1 MEKEKCCC
9 HSKQEEKEP
18 CCCDDQN
25 KEIEVKQEKCCCSDS
40 DNDIA
45 EKTCCSE
52 HNHSEICCHSKSTE
66 GKSDCCCNEKEEH
79 TECCHHNEEEKSCCN
94 ENAEVEKKS
103 CCHTKSEEKHSCCEA
118 KSVQKQESCCCH
130 SHKEEHSC
138 CSGHHE
144 ESHLNCCG
152 IDKKSHASC
161 CGTEKHSSGNAKRD
175 NIINIVK
182 LVVSLAFLIAG
193 YFNWH
198 HIAADAPWTIAF
210 YYVNPAWVA
219 FIICGIPILVGAVKS
234 LARKKI
240 TASVLISV
248 AMLSAVILEIVGF
261 FYQIDSSGHSHS
273 YVFVAAEVAFLMAIG
288 GAIEDFTVK
297 KSRAGI
303 ERLVGLIPKE
313 AFVKVGN
320 GLEKRPLEQIQVGD
334 IVVIKAGEQIS
345 VDGEMISGKAS
356 VDQSSV
362 TGEYALAELGEGD
375 KVFGGTFNKSGVI
388 EVKVTKLLADMTI
401 SKMAK
406 LVEEAEGKKAPISR
420 VADKWASIIVP
431 TAIALAILVGIIAF
445 YAFKV
450 SAIEAVIRTI
460 TVLIVFCPCSL
471 ALATPTAIAAG
482 LGNSAKNGV
491 LVKSGAS
498 LEVISKCDIVCFDK
512 TGTLTKGEI
521 TVSDIAVDGIE
532 EKEVL
537 QYAAS
542 LELMSEHPL
551 ATAVV
556 NKAGEITFDKVDN
569 FETIQG
575 VGVKGVI
582 GGRNIQVISYGE
594 CLKLQLNNSKLNDK
608 ANEFL
613 NQGKT
618 VVSVIIDGEEKGI
631 ITFADTIREDAF
643 EVVDRLNKMG
653 KKTVMLTGD
662 NEKSARFIAEKCGIS
677 EVKFS
682 LLPEEKLQEIEKMQ
696 KEGLKVC
703 MIGDGINDAPSLK
716 LADCSIAMGAL
727 GSDIAIE
734 TADMAILN
742 SDMNK
747 IVYCVKHSKRTL
759 FTIKR
764 NIILAMT
771 VNFISII
778 LSLFGI
784 FDPMT
789 GAIMHNV
796 TSVAVVLSSALLLI
810 NKKSEK
816 KRLSKLK
823 LKTIK

>member
-1 MEKEKCCC
+1 MEKEKTCCC
-9 HSKQEEKEP
+9 GEKHEETHEHS
-18 CCCDDQN
+18 CCCGEEN
-25 KEIEVKQEKCCCSDS
+25 KVK
-40 DNDIA
+40 
-45 EKTCCSE
+45 
-52 HNHSEICCHSKSTE
+52 
-66 GKSDCCCNEKEEH
+66 
-79 TECCHHNEEEKSCCN
+79 EEKSCCHHS
-94 ENAEVEKKS
+94 ESEEKACCHAHSEEKEECCCGEKHEETHEHSCCCGEESKVKEEKS
-103 CCHTKSEEKHSCCEA
+103 CCHHSEPEEKA
-118 KSVQKQESCCCH
+118 CCH
-130 SHKEEHSC
+130 AHNEDKEECSCGEKHEKAHEHSC
-138 CSGHHE
+138 CSSHNEG
-144 ESHLNCCG
+144 SHLNCCG
-152 IDKKSHASC
+152 IEKKSHASC

-198 HIAADAPWTIAF
+198 HISANAPWTIAF

-219 FIICGIPILVGAVKS
+219 LIICGIPILVGAVKS

-248 AMLSAVILEIVGF
+248 AMISAVILEIVGF
-261 FYQIDSSGHSHS
+261 FYQIESDGHSHS

-320 GLEKRPLEQIQVGD
+320 NLEKRPLEAINIGD

-345 VDGEMISGKAS
+345 VDGEIINGKAS

-375 KVFGGTFNKSGVI
+375 KVYGGTFNKSGVI
-388 EVKVTKLLADMTI
+388 EVKVTKLLEDMTI

-431 TAIALAILVGIIAF
+431 TAIGLAILVGIIAYF
-445 YAFKV
+445 AFKV
-450 SAIEAVIRTI
+450 SVFEAIIRTI

-482 LGNSAKNGV
+482 LGVSAKNGV

-521 TVSDIAVDGIE
+521 VVSDIATDGISE
-532 EKEVL
+532 SEL
-537 QYAAS
+537 LSYCAS
-542 LELMSEHPL
+542 IELMSEHPL

-556 NKAGEITFDKVDN
+556 NKAGSIDYKKVTD
-569 FETIQG
+569 FQTIQG
-575 VGVKGVI
+575 VGVKGI
-582 GGRNIQVISYGE
+582 IDGKTISVVSYSEAEKSG
-594 CLKLQLNNSKLNDK
+594 LINPQLNVK
-608 ANEFL
+608 ANEYL
-613 NQGKT
+613 EQGKT
-618 VVSVIIDGEEKGI
+618 VVSIIIDNVEKGI
-631 ITFADTIREDAF
+631 ITFSDTIREGAK
-643 EVVDRLNKMG
+643 EVIEKLNQMG

-662 NEKSARFIAEKCGIS
+662 NEKSAKFIAEKCGIS
-677 EVKFS
+677 EVKFG
-682 LLPEEKLQEIEKMQ
+682 LLPEQKLQEIENMQ
-696 KEGLKVC
+696 KDGFKVC
-703 MIGDGINDAPSLK
+703 MVGDGINDAPSLK

-747 IVYCVKHSKRTL
+747 IVYCVKHSKRTI

-810 NKKSEK
+810 NKNYDK
-816 KRLSKLK
+816 KKA
-823 LKTIK
+823 

>member
-1 MEKEKCCC
+1 MTGV
-9 HSKQEEKEP
+9 Q
-18 CCCDDQN
+18 
-25 KEIEVKQEKCCCSDS
+25 
-40 DNDIA
+40 
-45 EKTCCSE
+45 TCALP
-52 HNHSEICCHSKSTE
+52 IY
-66 GKSDCCCNEKEEH
+66 
-79 TECCHHNEEEKSCCN
+79 N
-94 ENAEVEKKS
+94 ENEDKECFHHETS
-103 CCHTKSEEKHSCCEA
+103 HEHSCCYHSHED
-118 KSVQKQESCCCH
+118 KIQEESCCCH
-130 SHKEEHSC
+130 NDVKKEKGHCCHSSKEEH
-138 CSGHHE
+138 
-144 ESHLNCCG
+144 SHLNCCG

-161 CGTEKHSSGNAKRD
+161 CGVEKNESGNAKRD

-182 LVVSLAFLIAG
+182 LVISLAFLIAG

-198 HIAADAPWTIAF
+198 HIAIDVPWTIAF

-219 FIICGIPILVGAVKS
+219 LIICGIPIVVGAVKS

-261 FYQIDSSGHSHS
+261 FYNIDSSGHSHS

-313 AFVKVGN
+313 AFVKVEDR
-320 GLEKRPLEQIQVGD
+320 LEKRPLEEIKIGD

-345 VDGEMISGKAS
+345 VDGEIVSGKAS

-362 TGEYALAELGEGD
+362 TGEYALAELKEGD

-388 EVKVTKLLADMTI
+388 EVKVTKLLEDMTI

-431 TAIALAILVGIIAF
+431 VAIGLAILVGIIAYF
-445 YAFKV
+445 AFNV
-450 SAIEAVIRTI
+450 SVIEAIIRTI

-498 LEVISKCDIVCFDK
+498 LEVISKCDIICFDK

-521 TVSDIAVDGIE
+521 VVSDIAVDGIE
-532 EKEVL
+532 EAELLKL
-537 QYAAS
+537 AGS

-556 NKAGEITFDKVDN
+556 NKAKDIIFEKVDK

-575 VGVKGVI
+575 IGIKGLVA
-582 GGRNIQVISYGE
+582 NKNVQVISYGE
-594 CLKLQLNNSKLNDK
+594 SVKQNYSNENLKNT
-608 ANEFL
+608 ANEYL
-613 NQGKT
+613 EQGKT
-618 VVSVIIDGEEKGI
+618 VVSVIIDNVERGI
-631 ITFADTIREDAF
+631 ITFADTIREDAK
-643 EVVDRLNKMG
+643 EVIDKLNKMG
-653 KKTVMLTGD
+653 KKTIMLTGD

-677 EVKFS
+677 EVKFG
-682 LLPEEKLQEIEKMQ
+682 LLPEQKLQEIENMQ
-696 KEGLKVC
+696 KQGKKVC

-810 NKKSEK
+810 NRKENKNNTET
-816 KRLSKLK
+816 
-823 LKTIK
+823 KTID

>member
-1 MEKEKCCC
+1 ME
-9 HSKQEEKEP
+9 
-18 CCCDDQN
+18 
-25 KEIEVKQEKCCCSDS
+25 
-40 DNDIA
+40 
-45 EKTCCSE
+45 
-52 HNHSEICCHSKSTE
+52 
-66 GKSDCCCNEKEEH
+66 
-79 TECCHHNEEEKSCCN
+79 
-94 ENAEVEKKS
+94 EKKS
-103 CCHTKSEEKHSCCEA
+103 CCHNDVEIKEHCCCHDKVNDIKEEQCCCHNENEDKECFHHETSHEHSCCYHSHED
-118 KSVQKQESCCCH
+118 KIQEESCCCH
-130 SHKEEHSC
+130 NDVKKEKGHCCHSSKEEH
-138 CSGHHE
+138 
-144 ESHLNCCG
+144 SHLNCCG

-161 CGTEKHSSGNAKRD
+161 CGVEKNESGNAKRD

-182 LVVSLAFLIAG
+182 LVISLAFLIAG

-198 HIAADAPWTIAF
+198 HIAIDVPWTIAF

-219 FIICGIPILVGAVKS
+219 LIICGIPIVVGAVKS

-261 FYQIDSSGHSHS
+261 FYNIDSSGHSHS

-313 AFVKVGN
+313 AFVKVEDR
-320 GLEKRPLEQIQVGD
+320 LEKRPLEEIKIGD

-345 VDGEMISGKAS
+345 VDGEIVSGKAS

-362 TGEYALAELGEGD
+362 TGEYALAELKEGD

-388 EVKVTKLLADMTI
+388 EVKVTKLLEDMTI

-431 TAIALAILVGIIAF
+431 VAIGLAILVGIIAYF
-445 YAFKV
+445 AFNV
-450 SAIEAVIRTI
+450 SVIEAIIRTI

-498 LEVISKCDIVCFDK
+498 LEVISKCDIICFDK

-521 TVSDIAVDGIE
+521 VVSDIAVDGIE
-532 EKEVL
+532 EAELLKL
-537 QYAAS
+537 AGS

-556 NKAGEITFDKVDN
+556 NKAKDIIFEKVDK

-575 VGVKGVI
+575 IGIKGLVA
-582 GGRNIQVISYGE
+582 NKNVQVISYGE
-594 CLKLQLNNSKLNDK
+594 SAKQNYSNENLKNT
-608 ANEFL
+608 ANEYL
-613 NQGKT
+613 EQGKT
-618 VVSVIIDGEEKGI
+618 VVSVIIDNVERGI
-631 ITFADTIREDAF
+631 ITFADTIREDAK
-643 EVVDRLNKMG
+643 EVIDKLNKMG
-653 KKTVMLTGD
+653 KKTIMLTGD

-677 EVKFS
+677 EVKFG
-682 LLPEEKLQEIEKMQ
+682 LLPEQKLQEIENMQ
-696 KEGLKVC
+696 KQGKKVC

-810 NKKSEK
+810 NRKENKNNTET
-816 KRLSKLK
+816 
-823 LKTIK
+823 KTID

>member
-1 MEKEKCCC
+1 MKE
-9 HSKQEEKEP
+9 
-18 CCCDDQN
+18 
-25 KEIEVKQEKCCCSDS
+25 
-40 DNDIA
+40 
-45 EKTCCSE
+45 
-52 HNHSEICCHSKSTE
+52 
-66 GKSDCCCNEKEEH
+66 NE
-79 TECCHHNEEEKSCCN
+79 
-94 ENAEVEKKS
+94 EKKS
-103 CCHTKSEEKHSCCEA
+103 CCCGQNEEKEA
-118 KSVQKQESCCCH
+118 ESCCCGQNEE
-130 SHKEEHSC
+130 KETESC
-138 CSGHHE
+138 CCGHNE
-144 ESHLNCCG
+144 EKETESCCCGHNEEKETESCCCGHNEEKEAESCCCGQNEEKETESCCCGHNEEKETESCCCGHNEEKETESCCCGHSEHKGNELNCCG
-152 IDKKSHASC
+152 IEKKSSCSC
-161 CGTEKHSSGNAKRD
+161 CGTEKHSSGNVKRD
-175 NIINIVK
+175 NIINIAK
-182 LVVSLAFLIAG
+182 LLVSLAFLIAG
-193 YFNWH
+193 YFDWH
-198 HIAADAPWTIAF
+198 HISTSAPWTIAF

-219 FIICGIPILVGAVKS
+219 LIICGIPILVGAVKS

-248 AMLSAVILEIVGF
+248 AMISAVILEIVGF

-313 AFVKVGN
+313 AFVKVEN
-320 GLEKRPLEQIQVGD
+320 GLEKRPLEEIKLGD

-345 VDGEMISGKAS
+345 VDGEIVSGIAAI
-356 VDQSSV
+356 DQSSV
-362 TGEYALAELGEGD
+362 TGEYALAELSEGD
-375 KVFGGTFNKSGVI
+375 KVYGGTFNKAGVI

-401 SKMAK
+401 AKMAK

-431 TAIALAILVGIIAF
+431 TAIGLAILVGIIAYF
-445 YAFKV
+445 AFKV
-450 SAIEAVIRTI
+450 SIFEAIIRTI

-498 LEVISKCDIVCFDK
+498 LEVISKCDVVCFDK

-521 TVSDIAVDGIE
+521 VVSDIAIDNITE
-532 EKEVL
+532 SELLK
-537 QYAAS
+537 YAGS

-556 NKAGEITFDKVDN
+556 NKANDIDFEKVNN
-569 FETIQG
+569 FETLQG
-575 VGVKGVI
+575 IGVKGIVANKTVSVI
-582 GGRNIQVISYGE
+582 AYIEAVKTGVSKE
-594 CLKLQLNNSKLNDK
+594 SLKAK
-608 ANEFL
+608 AEEFL
-613 NQGKT
+613 SQGKT
-618 VVSVIIDGEEKGI
+618 VVSVIIEGEEKGI
-631 ITFADTIREDAF
+631 ITFADTIREDAR
-643 EVVDRLNKMG
+643 EVVAKLNAMG

-662 NEKSARFIAEKCGIS
+662 NEKSAKFIAEKCGIS
-677 EVKFS
+677 EVKFG
-682 LLPEEKLQEIEKMQ
+682 LLPEQKLQEIESMQ
-696 KEGLKVC
+696 KQGLKVC

-764 NIILAMT
+764 NIVLAMT

-810 NKKSEK
+810 NRKENRQKINTEDIVK
-816 KRLSKLK
+816 ETKVQ
-823 LKTIK
+823 

>member
-66 GKSDCCCNEKEEH
+66 GKSDCCCNEKEEN

-175 NIINIVK
+175 N
-182 LVVSLAFLIAG
+182 
-193 YFNWH
+193 
-198 HIAADAPWTIAF
+198 IAADAPWTIAF

-345 VDGEMISGKAS
+345 VDGEIISGKAS

-482 LGNSAKNGV
+482 LG
-491 LVKSGAS
+491 GAS

-582 GGRNIQVISYGE
+582 GGRNIQVRM
-594 CLKLQLNNSKLNDK
+594 
-608 ANEFL
+608 A
-613 NQGKT
+613 
-618 VVSVIIDGEEKGI
+618 
-631 ITFADTIREDAF
+631 
-643 EVVDRLNKMG
+643 
-653 KKTVMLTGD
+653 
-662 NEKSARFIAEKCGIS
+662 SA
-677 EVKFS
+677 
-682 LLPEEKLQEIEKMQ
+682 
-696 KEGLKVC
+696 
-703 MIGDGINDAPSLK
+703 
-716 LADCSIAMGAL
+716 
-727 GSDIAIE
+727 
-734 TADMAILN
+734 
-742 SDMNK
+742 
-747 IVYCVKHSKRTL
+747 
-759 FTIKR
+759 
-764 NIILAMT
+764 
-771 VNFISII
+771 
-778 LSLFGI
+778 
-784 FDPMT
+784 
-789 GAIMHNV
+789 
-796 TSVAVVLSSALLLI
+796 
-810 NKKSEK
+810 
-816 KRLSKLK
+816 
-823 LKTIK
+823 

>member
-9 HSKQEEKEP
+9 HSKQEEKEH

-25 KEIEVKQEKCCCSDS
+25 KEIEVKQEKCCCSDN

-79 TECCHHNEEEKSCCN
+79 TECCHHNEEENSCCN

-345 VDGEMISGKAS
+345 VDGEIISGKAS

-594 CLKLQLNNSKLNDK
+594 CLKLQFNNGNLNDK

-810 NKKSEK
+810 NKKSGK
-816 KRLSKLK
+816 KEAK
-823 LKTIK
+823 

>member
-9 HSKQEEKEP
+9 HSKQEEKEH

-25 KEIEVKQEKCCCSDS
+25 KEIEVKQEKCCCSDN

-52 HNHSEICCHSKSTE
+52 HNHSEICCHSKSAE
-66 GKSDCCCNEKEEH
+66 GKSDCCCNEKEEN
-79 TECCHHNEEEKSCCN
+79 TECCHHNEEENSCCN

-103 CCHTKSEEKHSCCEA
+103 CCHTKSEEKHSCCEV
-118 KSVQKQESCCCH
+118 KSVQKQESCCH

-161 CGTEKHSSGNAKRD
+161 CGTEKHSSGNVKRD

-345 VDGEMISGKAS
+345 VDGEIISGKAS

-471 ALATPTAIAAG
+471 AQHLLLLPQDW
-482 LGNSAKNGV
+482 
-491 LVKSGAS
+491 
-498 LEVISKCDIVCFDK
+498 VI
-512 TGTLTKGEI
+512 
-521 TVSDIAVDGIE
+521 
-532 EKEVL
+532 
-537 QYAAS
+537 
-542 LELMSEHPL
+542 PL
-551 ATAVV
+551 
-556 NKAGEITFDKVDN
+556 
-569 FETIQG
+569 
-575 VGVKGVI
+575 
-582 GGRNIQVISYGE
+582 
-594 CLKLQLNNSKLNDK
+594 
-608 ANEFL
+608 
-613 NQGKT
+613 KT
-618 VVSVIIDGEEKGI
+618 VC
-631 ITFADTIREDAF
+631 
-643 EVVDRLNKMG
+643 L
-653 KKTVMLTGD
+653 
-662 NEKSARFIAEKCGIS
+662 
-677 EVKFS
+677 
-682 LLPEEKLQEIEKMQ
+682 
-696 KEGLKVC
+696 
-703 MIGDGINDAPSLK
+703 
-716 LADCSIAMGAL
+716 
-727 GSDIAIE
+727 
-734 TADMAILN
+734 
-742 SDMNK
+742 
-747 IVYCVKHSKRTL
+747 
-759 FTIKR
+759 
-764 NIILAMT
+764 
-771 VNFISII
+771 
-778 LSLFGI
+778 
-784 FDPMT
+784 
-789 GAIMHNV
+789 
-796 TSVAVVLSSALLLI
+796 
-810 NKKSEK
+810 
-816 KRLSKLK
+816 
-823 LKTIK
+823 

>member
-1 MEKEKCCC
+1 M
-9 HSKQEEKEP
+9 
-18 CCCDDQN
+18 
-25 KEIEVKQEKCCCSDS
+25 
-40 DNDIA
+40 
-45 EKTCCSE
+45 
-52 HNHSEICCHSKSTE
+52 
-66 GKSDCCCNEKEEH
+66 
-79 TECCHHNEEEKSCCN
+79 
-94 ENAEVEKKS
+94 
-103 CCHTKSEEKHSCCEA
+103 
-118 KSVQKQESCCCH
+118 
-130 SHKEEHSC
+130 
-138 CSGHHE
+138 
-144 ESHLNCCG
+144 
-152 IDKKSHASC
+152 
-161 CGTEKHSSGNAKRD
+161 
-175 NIINIVK
+175 
-182 LVVSLAFLIAG
+182 
-193 YFNWH
+193 
-198 HIAADAPWTIAF
+198 
-210 YYVNPAWVA
+210 
-219 FIICGIPILVGAVKS
+219 IICGIPIVVGAVKS

-261 FYQIDSSGHSHS
+261 FYNIDSSGHSHS

-313 AFVKVGN
+313 AFVKVEDR
-320 GLEKRPLEQIQVGD
+320 LEKRPLEEIKIGD

-345 VDGEMISGKAS
+345 VDGEIVSGKAS

-362 TGEYALAELGEGD
+362 TGEYALAELKEGD

-388 EVKVTKLLADMTI
+388 EVKVTKLLEDMTI

-431 TAIALAILVGIIAF
+431 VAIGLAILVGIIAYF
-445 YAFKV
+445 AFNV
-450 SAIEAVIRTI
+450 SVIEAIIRTI

-498 LEVISKCDIVCFDK
+498 LEVISKCDIICFDK

-521 TVSDIAVDGIE
+521 VVSDIAVDGIE
-532 EKEVL
+532 EAELLKL
-537 QYAAS
+537 AGS

-556 NKAGEITFDKVDN
+556 NKAKDIIFEKVDK

-575 VGVKGVI
+575 IGIKGLVA
-582 GGRNIQVISYGE
+582 NKNVQVISYGE
-594 CLKLQLNNSKLNDK
+594 SAKQNYSNENLKNT
-608 ANEFL
+608 ANEYL
-613 NQGKT
+613 EQGKT
-618 VVSVIIDGEEKGI
+618 VVSVIIDNVERGI
-631 ITFADTIREDAF
+631 ITFADTIREDAK
-643 EVVDRLNKMG
+643 EVIDKLNKMG
-653 KKTVMLTGD
+653 KKTIMLTGD

-677 EVKFS
+677 EVKFG
-682 LLPEEKLQEIEKMQ
+682 LLPEQKLQEIENMQ
-696 KEGLKVC
+696 KQGKKVC

-810 NKKSEK
+810 NRKENKNNTET
-816 KRLSKLK
+816 KLK
-823 LKTIK
+823 YLSFV

>member
-1 MEKEKCCC
+1 ME
-9 HSKQEEKEP
+9 
-18 CCCDDQN
+18 
-25 KEIEVKQEKCCCSDS
+25 
-40 DNDIA
+40 
-45 EKTCCSE
+45 
-52 HNHSEICCHSKSTE
+52 
-66 GKSDCCCNEKEEH
+66 
-79 TECCHHNEEEKSCCN
+79 
-94 ENAEVEKKS
+94 EKKS
-103 CCHTKSEEKHSCCEA
+103 CCHNDVEIKEHCCCHDKVNDIKEEQCCCHNENEDKECFHHETSHEHSCCYHSHED
-118 KSVQKQESCCCH
+118 KIQEESCCCH
-130 SHKEEHSC
+130 NDVKKEKGHCCHSSKEEH
-138 CSGHHE
+138 
-144 ESHLNCCG
+144 SHLNCCG

-161 CGTEKHSSGNAKRD
+161 CGVEKNESGNAKRD

-182 LVVSLAFLIAG
+182 LVISLAFLIAG

-198 HIAADAPWTIAF
+198 HIAIDVPWTIAF

-219 FIICGIPILVGAVKS
+219 LIICGIPIVVGAVKS

-261 FYQIDSSGHSHS
+261 FYNIDSSGHSHS

-313 AFVKVGN
+313 AFVKVEDR
-320 GLEKRPLEQIQVGD
+320 LEKRPLEEIKIGD

-345 VDGEMISGKAS
+345 VDGEIVSGKAS

-362 TGEYALAELGEGD
+362 TGEYALAELKEGD

-388 EVKVTKLLADMTI
+388 EVKVTKLLEDMTI

-431 TAIALAILVGIIAF
+431 VAIGLAILVGIIAYF
-445 YAFKV
+445 AFNV
-450 SAIEAVIRTI
+450 SVIEAIIRTI

-498 LEVISKCDIVCFDK
+498 LEVISKCDIICFDK

-521 TVSDIAVDGIE
+521 VVSDIAVDGIE
-532 EKEVL
+532 EAELLKL
-537 QYAAS
+537 AGS

-556 NKAGEITFDKVDN
+556 NKAKDIIFEKVDK

-575 VGVKGVI
+575 IGIKGLVA
-582 GGRNIQVISYGE
+582 NKNVQVISYGE
-594 CLKLQLNNSKLNDK
+594 SVKQNYSNENLKNT
-608 ANEFL
+608 ANEYL
-613 NQGKT
+613 EQGKT
-618 VVSVIIDGEEKGI
+618 VVSVIIDNVERGI
-631 ITFADTIREDAF
+631 ITFADTIREDAK
-643 EVVDRLNKMG
+643 EVIDKLNKMG
-653 KKTVMLTGD
+653 KKTIMLTGD

-677 EVKFS
+677 EVKFG
-682 LLPEEKLQEIEKMQ
+682 LLPEQKLQEIENMQ
-696 KEGLKVC
+696 KQGKKVC

-810 NKKSEK
+810 NRKENKNNTET
-816 KRLSKLK
+816 
-823 LKTIK
+823 KTID